1 MTCVGCGSAS
11 VTERRKVTAQGY
23 KRFRCWD
30 CGRQFNERSDG
41 VLNRTSFPRLAAG
54 ATSSAVWFSA
64 VCAIG

>member
-11 VTERRKVTAQGY
+11 VTGRREVTAQGY
-23 KRFRCWD
+23 QRFRCRD

-41 VLNRTSFPRLAAG
+41 VLNRTCLPRLAAG
-54 ATSSAVWFSA
+54 ATSSALWFSA